1 MLKNLTIKSKILFIT
16 LFGLLLLSS
25 VLGYVSVS
33 KAKESLIKKSY
44 DMLTSTRD
52 NKAKQVKNY
61 LEQRIKDIKVL
72 SKSSN
77 ADELLY
83 DLGNLYDDLDLEE
96 DEIFDVSI
104 VSIKD
109 ATTPHENFFQ
119 NFAKEYGYN
128 DIYLINAESGH
139 VLYTSS
145 KLKDYGSNLKFG
157 NLKSSPLAQVW
168 KKTLES
174 KEATFIDM
182 TKYSINDNK
191 PTMFLGAPVF
201 QDEEIKGVIVFQIS
215 TKDINDIMSF
225 RKGYTKSQEDYLV
238 GQDYLMRSN
247 SYLDPKN
254 HSLNASFS
262 NKEKGKVDGI
272 VYGGTSRKIRNY
284 LQISNK
290 LFVSHSSKSE
300 NKIGYFKTEL
310 IKPISPLYFNDK
322 ERTSAL
328 ISICSLL
335 NTLLPEAQQNKKIY
349 NSFEKLINSINLENW
364 IFIYIFFELNLIK
377 DLGYD
382 TNLEQYSPN
391 ESTSNDISKIKID
404 GYIYEVPNFL
414 IFKKIPVKFD
424 NTLIRKSLYFTRNV
438 LQNKFFIPNNLLFP
452 KSRVVLE
459 NYFN

>member
-1 MLKNLTIKSKILFIT
+1 MIWEDECY
-16 LFGLLLLSS
+16 LLS
-25 VLGYVSVS
+25 
-33 KAKESLIKKSY
+33 KRKFRE
-44 DMLTSTRD
+44 
-52 NKAKQVKNY
+52 
-61 LEQRIKDIKVL
+61 
-72 SKSSN
+72 N
-77 ADELLY
+77 A
-83 DLGNLYDDLDLEE
+83 NIIN
-96 DEIFDVSI
+96 IF
-104 VSIKD
+104 
-109 ATTPHENFFQ
+109 T
-119 NFAKEYGYN
+119 
-128 DIYLINAESGH
+128 
-139 VLYTSS
+139 
-145 KLKDYGSNLKFG
+145 
-157 NLKSSPLAQVW
+157 
-168 KKTLES
+168 
-174 KEATFIDM
+174 
-182 TKYSINDNK
+182 
-191 PTMFLGAPVF
+191 
-201 QDEEIKGVIVFQIS
+201 
-215 TKDINDIMSF
+215 
-225 RKGYTKSQEDYLV
+225 
-238 GQDYLMRSN
+238 
-247 SYLDPKN
+247 
-254 HSLNASFS
+254 
-262 NKEKGKVDGI
+262 KEKGKVDGI

-335 NTLLPEAQQNKKIY
+335 NTLLPESQQNKKIY

-382 TNLEQYSPN
+382 TNLEQYSSN
-391 ESTSNDISKIKID
+391 KSTSNDISKIKID

-414 IFKKIPVKFD
+414 IFKKIPVEFN